1 MSAGHEHPDHGRQA
15 ADPGKNETHASDN
28 SSTPADGKAIPAAG
42 TTERRRRRRAMISAA
57 VRVRSIDAP
66 QCGPDEISTTLDVSR
81 GGFLFVSA
89 LPGFAL
95 GMQVAVTFPFS
106 SAPTALQAEQA
117 GRVARVTE
125 MPDGRRAVAIALG
138 AWMSQSS
145 VHASAR
151 KPGSE
156 ASAGQKPMVLIVDA
170 DLAVRDSLKRYLSKD
185 GYDVIAVSS
194 AREAHEVLHL
204 FTPALVI
211 AEIEGEDLPGY
222 DLCARIKSTPRLQCI
237 PVVLTTLAAYPSD
250 YANAHSLGAVVCVAK
265 PFRQERFGHVVR
277 LLAPTAQAQA
287 LPPHPRRRRT
297 HGAPN
302 LRKGAGDTEISNRDN
317 YGPSW

>member
-1 MSAGHEHPDHGRQA
+1 MSEGVQQPNPEGQPSDSGVSEH
-15 ADPGKNETHASDN
+15 
-28 SSTPADGKAIPAAG
+28 SSAPADGKVVPAG
-42 TTERRRRRRAMISAA
+42 SGTERRRRRRAMISAA

-106 SAPTALQAEQA
+106 NAPTAIQAEQA
-117 GRVARVTE
+117 GRVARVTD

-138 AWMSQSS
+138 ARMGQFS
-145 VHASAR
+145 VHTPAR
-151 KPGSE
+151 KPAQGP
-156 ASAGQKPMVLIVDA
+156 SAAQKPMVLIVDA
-170 DLAVRDSLKRYLSKD
+170 DQAVRDSLKSYLSKD
-185 GYDVIAVSS
+185 GYDVIAVGS

-287 LPPHPRRRRT
+287 LPPHPRRKRT
-297 HGAPN
+297 HVAPK
-302 LRKGAGDTEISNRDN
+302 LRKGSGDTEISNRDN